1 MSSLYDTDFVRWS
14 REQAEQLRRARDAG
28 SNLDLDWD
36 NLIEEIEG
44 LARSERRELRSD
56 IKVVLEHLAKLALS
70 PARAPRRGWEASV
83 AEHRDRIGFNLE
95 DNPSLRPELAKLIEQ
110 VWPLA
115 RRNAAKALQR
125 HRERADPPAS
135 CPFTSEQVLD
145 PDWWPGEPG

>member
-14 REQAEQLRRARDAG
+14 REQAEHLRRARDAG

-56 IKVVLEHLAKLALS
+56 IKVVLEHLAELALS
-70 PARAPRRGWEASV
+70 PAKAPRRGREASV
-83 AEHRDRIGFNLE
+83 TEHRDRIAFNLE
-95 DNPSLRPELAKLIEQ
+95 DNPSLRPELPKLIEQ
-110 VWPLA
+110 AWPLA

-125 HRERADPPAS
+125 HRERADPPSS
-135 CPFTSEQVLD
+135 CPFTFEQVLD
-145 PDWWPGEPG
+145 PGWWPREPD